1 MTRSESSLVRLLRLL
16 GKVQFTTVLLLGGV
30 VIMTVGTLV
39 ESHESRD
46 AAWSA
51 IYGTAWFDVF
61 LFLICVNLIVAVVNR
76 IPIQRHQWPFVVTHF
91 AIVILLAGAWVSRTY
106 GYEGRMVIFEGEEVN
121 ALLLDSAEIR
131 ARWSG
136 SARADPDAVE
146 AVFPIEHNVELGNR
160 VLQAEAAGR
169 PGIRT
174 TDHVADGFATQLLGK
189 GGVDDPPGIEFHLS
203 GRGIYADDWL
213 IVDDPAFHHR
223 DIGPVEIVFHATGPV
238 AEGES
243 GFPSEHRA
251 NVQLVVS
258 SNTGEPLVRLPL
270 PARIDVEVPCGA
282 GLVAVV
288 REFFLRAQ
296 FVEGRLSEAPSGE
309 LNPAAVV
316 EISSADA
323 TETHTVFGN
332 FPDFGSVE
340 GRTLGHP
347 LVSSVALDVSA
358 LSAKPVIAVLVAPDG
373 RLQAQVST
381 AMGLGAAVPVAVG
394 RPVKLAPLDLSFE
407 VKRLVARARP
417 ELAVQPS
424 PANRDG
430 GRSFVRIAASFE
442 GEEESFWL
450 PRGSSHT
457 RTFSG
462 GQTLAMTFGSQTRS
476 VPFAVALDAFE
487 LIPHPGSNR
496 PAEYRSHVRVTSA
509 EPGAATESAV
519 ISMNRPFDTGDF
531 RLFQS
536 SYQLGRD
543 GAADATVLSV
553 SYDPGVPIVYTAF
566 VLLVL
571 GIAWG
576 LRTPGHRAAHAR
588 PDAEPAAGRAL
599 NFGLAALARVR
610 RVDRAV
616 GLRLMIVAAAFLIV
630 VLSLATVVRAQPAT
644 SASALPLEETRG
656 WAILA
661 DGRVKP
667 LQTFAKETALALT
680 GNESVDGVRP
690 LEILW
695 GYVFAA
701 EDFGDRP
708 YIRIDSLELKAE
720 LGLKTTQR
728 RFSFDALAGTPALRE
743 LVERA
748 TKRQSDG
755 FELDRLERD
764 ALAAYQ
770 KLERA
775 AGLISSE
782 SLMLV
787 PDAAGDATWSS
798 PASFAQSGDAGRRAI
813 HVGFGALARAYRAGD
828 AVAFRR
834 EARALTDALRN
845 VGGAGYPSTSAI
857 ERELFYVDFN
867 AFGKAWKLYLVGALV
882 ILILGFAERTLGY
895 RIGLLL
901 IGSGFA
907 CHSIGMGIR
916 WVIAGRAPVSDMYES
931 LVFMGWGA
939 VALGLLLEIW
949 QSRRI
954 LAASAALLGFLCLA
968 FAENLPIDPN
978 INPLVPVLAH
988 TSWLAVHVMT
998 IMLAYSAFG
1007 LAMLIGHAVLF
1018 VEVFRKDSIPL
1029 LSWLSKVLY
1038 KTIQIGVLFLAAG
1051 IVFGAIWANESWGRY
1066 WGWDPKETWSL
1077 ITFFV
1082 YLAIIHAR
1090 FAGWLRS
1097 FGLAASAVL
1106 GFLAVVMTYYGVN
1119 FILASGMHAY
1129 GFAEGGQFYVVV
1141 YALAECAIV
1150 VAAQIMRTT
1159 APGRKAPTRSET
1171 LDHDRIPT

>member
-1 MTRSESSLVRLLRLL
+1 MTRPESPLVRLLRFL
-16 GKVQFTTVLLLGGV
+16 GKVQFTTALLLGGV
-30 VIMTVGTLV
+30 VIMIAGTLV
-39 ESHESRD
+39 ESSESRD
-46 AAWSA
+46 AAWSV

-61 LFLICVNLIVAVVNR
+61 LLLIGVNLIVAVVNR

-91 AIVILLAGAWVSRTY
+91 SIVILLAGAWISRSY

-121 ALLLDSAEIR
+121 ELLLDSSEIR

-136 SARADPDAVE
+136 SASADPDAAE
-146 AVFPIEHNVELGNR
+146 AAFPIAQNVDLGNR

-169 PGIRT
+169 PGIRIT
-174 TDHVADGFATQLLGK
+174 VHVADGFATRLLGK
-189 GGVDDPPGIEFHLS
+189 GGADDPTGIEFHVS
-203 GRGIYADDWL
+203 GRGVDADDWL
-213 IVDDPAFHHR
+213 IVDDPAYHYKDF
-223 DIGPVEIVFHATGPV
+223 GPVEMVFHATGPV
-238 AEGES
+238 VEGES

-251 NVQLVVS
+251 SIQLLVS
-258 SNTGEPLVRLPL
+258 PKAGEPPVRIPL
-270 PARIDVEVPCGA
+270 PARIDMEVPCGA

-296 FVEGRLSEAPSGE
+296 VVEGRLSEAPSGK
-309 LNPAAVV
+309 LNPAVVV

-323 TETHTVFGN
+323 TETHTVFAN
-332 FPDFGSVE
+332 FPDFGTVE
-340 GRTLGHP
+340 GRRFGLP
-347 LVSSVALDVSA
+347 LVSGVALDVSA
-358 LSAKPVIAVLVAPDG
+358 LSAKPVIAVLMTPDG
-373 RLQAQVST
+373 RLHAQVST
-381 AMGLGAAVPVAVG
+381 AMGVGVAVPVAVG
-394 RPVKLAPLDLSFE
+394 GPVRLAPLDLSFE

-417 ELAVQPS
+417 ELAVQSS

-442 GEEESFWL
+442 GEAESFWL
-450 PRGSSHT
+450 PRDGSHT
-457 RTFSG
+457 WTLSG
-462 GQTLAMTFGSQTRS
+462 GQALELTFGSQIRS
-476 VPFAVALDAFE
+476 VPFAVALDEFE

-509 EPGAATESAV
+509 EPEAATEAAV
-519 ISMNRPFDTGDF
+519 ISMNRPLDAGGF

-553 SYDPGVPIVYTAF
+553 SYDPGVPTVYTAF
-566 VLLVL
+566 VLLVI

-576 LRTPGHRAAHAR
+576 LRIPHHRAAHAR
-588 PDAEPAAGRAL
+588 LHPEPAAGRTVAL
-599 NFGLAALARVR
+599 GLVALARAR

-616 GLRLMIVAAAFLIV
+616 GLRLMIVVAAFLFV
-630 VLSLATVVRAQPAT
+630 VLSLATVVRAQPAA

-680 GNESVDGVRP
+680 GKETVDGARP

-695 GYVFAA
+695 GFVFAA
-701 EDFGDRP
+701 EEFGGRP
-708 YIRIDSLELKAE
+708 YIRIDSLELRAK
-720 LGLKTTQR
+720 LDLKTTQR
-728 RFSFDALAGTPALRE
+728 RFSFDALAGNPTLRE

-748 TKRQSDG
+748 TQRQRDG
-755 FELDRLERD
+755 FELDRLEDD
-764 ALAAYQ
+764 ALAVYR

-782 SLMLV
+782 SLTLV
-787 PDAAGDATWSS
+787 PNAAGDGTWSS
-798 PASFAQSGDAGRRAI
+798 PASFAQSGDASRQAI
-813 HVGFGALARAYRAGD
+813 HAGFGELARAYRAGD

-834 EARALTDALRN
+834 EARALTGALQN

-857 ERELFYVDFN
+857 DRELFYADFN

-882 ILILGFAERTLGY
+882 ILILGFGERTLGY
-895 RIGLLL
+895 RTGLLL

-907 CHSIGMGIR
+907 CHSIGIGIR

-939 VALGLLLEIW
+939 VVLGLAFEIW
-949 QSRRI
+949 QRRRI
-954 LAASAALLGFLCLA
+954 LAASAALLGFLCVA
-968 FAENLPIDPN
+968 FAENLPIDSN

-1007 LAMLIGHAVLF
+1007 LAMLVGHAVLF
-1018 VEVFRKDSIPL
+1018 VEVFREDRIPL
-1029 LSWLSKVLY
+1029 LGWLSKVLY

-1106 GFLAVVMTYYGVN
+1106 GFLAVIMTYYGVN
-1119 FILASGMHAY
+1119 FLLTTGMHAY
-1129 GFAEGGQFYVVV
+1129 GFSEGGQFYVAV

-1150 VAAQIMRTT
+1150 VAAQMMRTT
-1159 APGRKAPTRSET
+1159 APGRNGPTHSGT
-1171 LDHDRIPT
+1171 LDHGRVST